1 MSSTK
6 TAPEAVS
13 LPDAGLQP
21 VRVHANLSAA
31 QLRKLMCDNAARL
44 YNI

>member
-1 MSSTK
+1 VASVTERKDLSS
-6 TAPEAVS
+6 
-13 LPDAGLQP
+13 
-21 VRVHANLSAA
+21 A